1 MHLHVVLLMDG
12 NENMKV
18 PHLVPCYRTVTAH
31 LLGSLVLL
39 LIGVGGCGWQIHT
52 SPQVKLELV
61 AGGFTS
67 PVALVDLEDRDR
79 HLFVVE
85 QTGLIWILSE
95 GQRLELPFLDLRERV
110 VELNAFYDERGLLGL
125 AFHPDFA
132 ANGRFYVSYSAPLQ
146 AGVWPAEWDHTTYV
160 SEFTVSNDDP
170 NQADP
175 DSERVLLA
183 IDKPGYNYEAG
194 HIAFGPEGHLYI
206 ATGDSVR
213 DPATGAGRYAQDT
226 SSLLGKILRIDVDGT
241 EDTGRPYLIPADN
254 PFASGGGLPEIF
266 AYGFRNPYRF
276 SFDLS
281 IPGEPRLFVADVGQA
296 LMEEVSL
303 VEAGSNYGWPI
314 REGTVCFNTQMWNQP
329 LKNCPASG
337 LSEPVIAYAHRGD
350 LSAIIGGAVYHGQA
364 IPGLAGKYIFGDW
377 GRGRGHLFF
386 ASPPR
391 FGLGLWEIT
400 EIPLETEI
408 GQLLGIGQDEHGELY
423 LLTKAPGLGASGY
436 TGAVYKIVTRSQ

>member
-1 MHLHVVLLMDG
+1 VADG
-12 NENMKV
+12 FN
-18 PHLVPCYRTVTAH
+18 
-31 LLGSLVLL
+31 
-39 LIGVGGCGWQIHT
+39 
-52 SPQVKLELV
+52 
-61 AGGFTS
+61 S
-67 PVALVDLEDRDR
+67 PVALVDPEDGAQ

-85 QTGLIWILSE
+85 QTGLIWILLE
-95 GQRLELPFLDLRERV
+95 GHRLERPFLDLRQRV
-110 VELNAFYDERGLLGL
+110 IELNSFYDERGLLGL

-132 ANGRFYVSYSAPLQ
+132 ANGRFYVSYSAPLR
-146 AGVWPAEWDHTTYV
+146 AGLSPEDWDHTTHL
-160 SEFTVSNDDP
+160 SEFTISSGNP

-194 HIAFGPEGHLYI
+194 HIAFGPDGYLYI

-213 DPATGAGRYAQDT
+213 DPATEAGKYAQDT
-226 SSLLGKILRIDVDGT
+226 SSLLGKLLRIDVDGT
-241 EDTGRPYLIPADN
+241 QDDGRPYLIPSDN

-281 IPGEPRLFVADVGQA
+281 IAGAARLFVADVGQA

-303 VEAGSNYGWPI
+303 VEAGGNYGWPI
-314 REGTVCFNTQMWNQP
+314 REGTVCFNAQMWNQP
-329 LKNCPASG
+329 LKNCPAPG

-364 IPGLAGKYIFGDW
+364 IPELAGKYIFGDW
-377 GRGRGHLFF
+377 GRGRGHLFV

-391 FGLGLWEIT
+391 FGRGLWEIT

-408 GQLLGIGQDEHGELY
+408 GQLLGIGQDEDSELY
-423 LLTKAPGLGASGY
+423 LLTKAPGLGASGNS
-436 TGAVYKIVTRSQ
+436 GAVYKLIPSDR